1 MPQKLKC
8 FKPSKHFSLNLANLK
23 AETSL
28 LSALSHLY
36 YLDRHEPLNF
46 AIQYSETRKALGF
59 GIGEFKKIYAAYVKQ
74 RGAK

>member
-1 MPQKLKC
+1 MPQKLTG
-8 FKPSKHFSLNLANLK
+8 FKPSLHFSLNLANLK

-46 AIQYSETRKALGF
+46 ASQYSGTRKALGYV
-59 GIGEFKKIYAAYVKQ
+59 IGEFKAIYTAYVKQ
-74 RGAK
+74 RGAV